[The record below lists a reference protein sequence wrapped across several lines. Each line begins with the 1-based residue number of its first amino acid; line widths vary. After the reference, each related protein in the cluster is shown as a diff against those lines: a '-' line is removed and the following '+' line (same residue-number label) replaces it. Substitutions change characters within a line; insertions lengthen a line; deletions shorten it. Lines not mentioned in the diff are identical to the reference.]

1 MADNFAMSFATPN
14 YSGALFNKGN
24 ERTPFLSMIAG
35 KTAYTNSA
43 EFVLGQDYTS
53 EEGDIPDISEK
64 GSLTAPDATSI
75 IRTQN
80 TNVTQIFQES
90 IGISYAKMSN
100 MGSLSG
106 ANIAGQESNPKTEL
120 DFQTANKLK
129 KIARSL
135 EKTCIQG
142 VFNKTSTDDKA
153 NKTRGMVEA
162 VTTNVVE
169 AEGKPLDIWLVN
181 DVMQKIY
188 ESNGDITRLT
198 LLVDGVTLNQV
209 NASAVENGLTVAPAT
224 RNESGIQ
231 VTKLIMPLGEVELM
245 LGQFLPAGTALVVN
259 FDVIRPIEQPV
270 PGKGNFFRE
279 LLAKTGAGE
288 KYQIFGQF
296 GLDYANELYHGKI
309 TGLSTAFVKPEGRK
323 VVVVSSDGINANEVS
338 PAKINA

>member
-1 MADNFAMSFATPN
+1 MSFATPN

-35 KTAYTNSA
+35 KTAYTNST

-53 EEGDIPDISEK
+53 EEGGIPNISEK
-64 GSLTAPDATSI
+64 GSLTAPDATFI
-75 IRTQN
+75 TRGQN

-100 MGSLSG
+100 MGTLSG
-106 ANIAGQESNPKTEL
+106 ANIAGQEANPKTEL

-142 VFNKTSTDDKA
+142 TYNKANADDKV
-153 NKTRGMVEA
+153 NKTRGMVSA
-162 VTTNVVE
+162 ITTNVI
-169 AEGKPLDIWLVN
+169 AAAGKPLDIWLVN

-188 ESNGDITRLT
+188 DNNGDISKLT
-198 LLVDGVTLNQV
+198 LLVDGVSLNQV
-209 NASAVENGLTVAPAT
+209 NASAVENGLTRVPST
-224 RNESGIQ
+224 RNENGIQ
-231 VTKLIMPLGEVELM
+231 VTKLIMPLGEVDLM
-245 LGQFLPAGTALVVN
+245 LGQFLPAGTVLLVN

-309 TGLSTAFVKPEGRK
+309 TGLATTFTKPEGKK
-323 VVVVSSDGINANEVS
+323 VVVVNNGNLSA
-338 PAKINA
+338 

>member
-1 MADNFAMSFATPN
+1 MSFVTPN

-35 KTAYTNSA
+35 KTAYSNSV
-43 EFVLGQDYTS
+43 EFVLGQNYTS
-53 EEGDIPDISEK
+53 EEGAIPSISEK
-64 GSLTAPDATSI
+64 ASLTAPDATFITRS
-75 IRTQN
+75 QN

-100 MGSLSG
+100 MGTLSG
-106 ANIAGQESNPKTEL
+106 ANIAGQSANPRNEL
-120 DFQTANKLK
+120 DFQTSNKLK

-142 VFNKTSTDDKA
+142 SYNKATTDETV

-162 VTTNVVE
+162 ITQNVV
-169 AEGKPLDIWLVN
+169 AAAGAPLDIWLVN
-181 DVMQKIY
+181 DLMEKIY
-188 ESNGDITRLT
+188 NSNGDITRLT
-198 LLVDGVTLNQV
+198 LMLDGVSLNQL
-209 NASAVENGLTVAPAT
+209 NGSAVENGLTIVPAT
-224 RNESGIQ
+224 RNENGIQ
-231 VTKLIMPLGEVELM
+231 ITKLIMPMGEVDLM
-245 LGQFLPAGTALVVN
+245 LGQFLPAGTVLLVN
-259 FDVIRPIEQPV
+259 FDVIRPIEMIV

-309 TGLSTAFVKPEGRK
+309 TGLSTTFTKPEGKK
-323 VVVVSSDGINANEVS
+323 VFVVNAEDF
-338 PAKINA
+338 PTGGGTE

>member
-1 MADNFAMSFATPN
+1 MSFATPN

-35 KTAYTNSA
+35 KTAYSNSV

-53 EEGDIPDISEK
+53 EEGDIPAISEK
-64 GSLTAPDATSI
+64 ASLTAPDATLVT
-75 IRTQN
+75 RGQK

-100 MGSLSG
+100 MGTLSG
-106 ANIAGQESNPKTEL
+106 ANIAGQSANPRNEL
-120 DFQTANKLK
+120 DFQTSNKLK
-129 KIARSL
+129 KIARSI

-142 VFNKTSTDDKA
+142 TFNKADGDDKI

-162 VTTNVVE
+162 ITQNVV
-169 AEGKPLDIWLVN
+169 AAAGAPLDIWLVN
-181 DVMQKIY
+181 DLMEKIY
-188 ESNGDITRLT
+188 NSNGDITRLT
-198 LLVDGVTLNQV
+198 LLLDGVSLNQL
-209 NASAVENGLTVAPAT
+209 NGSAVENGLTVVPAT
-224 RNESGIQ
+224 RNENGIQ
-231 VTKLIMPLGEVELM
+231 VTKLIMPMGEVDLM
-245 LGQFLPAGTALVVN
+245 LGQFLPAGTVLLVN
-259 FDVIRPIEQPV
+259 FDVIRPIEMIV

-309 TGLSTAFVKPEGRK
+309 TGLSTTFTKPEGRK
-323 VVVVSSDGINANEVS
+323 VVLVE
-338 PAKINA
+338 KKTE

>member
-1 MADNFAMSFATPN
+1 MSFATPN

-35 KTAYTNSA
+35 KTAYTNSV

-53 EEGDIPDISEK
+53 EEGDIPSISEK
-64 GSLTAPDATSI
+64 NSLTAPDATLVTRS
-75 IRTQN
+75 QK
-80 TNVTQIFQES
+80 TNVTQIFHES

-100 MGSLSG
+100 MGTLSG
-106 ANIAGQESNPKTEL
+106 ANIAGQEANPKTEL

-135 EKTCIQG
+135 EKVCIQG
-142 VFNKTSTDDKA
+142 SYNKATSDATV
-153 NKTRGMVEA
+153 NKTRGIVEA
-162 VTTNVVE
+162 IATNVVA

-188 ESNGDITRLT
+188 DNNGDITKLT
-198 LLVDGVTLNQV
+198 LLVDGVSLNQV
-209 NASAVENGLTVAPAT
+209 NASAVENGLTIAPAT
-224 RNESGIQ
+224 RNENGIQ
-231 VTKLIMPLGEVELM
+231 VTKLIMPLGEVDLM
-245 LGQFLPAGTALVVN
+245 LGQFLPAGTALLVN

-309 TGLSTAFVKPEGRK
+309 TGLSTDFTKPEGRK
-323 VVVVSSDGINANEVS
+323 VVVVNQTAD
-338 PAKINA
+338 AKE

>member
-1 MADNFAMSFATPN
+1 MSFVTPN

-35 KTAYTNSA
+35 KTAYSNSV
-43 EFVLGQDYTS
+43 EFVLGQNYTS
-53 EEGDIPDISEK
+53 EEGAIPSISEK
-64 GSLTAPDATSI
+64 ASLTAPDATFITRS
-75 IRTQN
+75 QN

-100 MGSLSG
+100 MGTLSG
-106 ANIAGQESNPKTEL
+106 ANIAGQSANPRNEL
-120 DFQTANKLK
+120 DFQTSNKLK

-142 VFNKTSTDDKA
+142 SYNKATTDETV

-162 VTTNVVE
+162 ITQNVV
-169 AEGKPLDIWLVN
+169 AAAGAPLDIWLVN
-181 DVMQKIY
+181 DLMEKIY
-188 ESNGDITRLT
+188 NSNGDITRLT
-198 LLVDGVTLNQV
+198 LMLDGVSLNQL
-209 NASAVENGLTVAPAT
+209 NGSAVENGLTIVPAT
-224 RNESGIQ
+224 RNENGIQ
-231 VTKLIMPLGEVELM
+231 ITKLIMPMGEVDLM
-245 LGQFLPAGTALVVN
+245 LGQFLPAGTVLLVN
-259 FDVIRPIEQPV
+259 FDVIRPIEMIV

-309 TGLSTAFVKPEGRK
+309 TGLSTTFTKPEGKK
-323 VVVVSSDGINANEVS
+323 VFVVNAEDF
-338 PAKINA
+338 PTGGGTG